1 MSWDWNGYAGGNQ
14 WQKKKPSNYHKL
26 VYQSAATG
34 ITKYQQKKTKS
45 LPNGH
50 FLKSLKYQTE
60 VRIFTLWREEQ
71 EEKHCLLFLNL
82 MRRP

>member
-1 MSWDWNGYAGGNQ
+1 
-14 WQKKKPSNYHKL
+14 
-26 VYQSAATG
+26 
-34 ITKYQQKKTKS
+34 
-45 LPNGH
+45 
-50 FLKSLKYQTE
+50 